1 MNPPSAASLTS
12 FTIFIV
18 GQAHS
23 VNSLTMATHVL
34 DQTPTIH
41 SRTNV
46 AVATFRA
53 STATTPTEEGQKR
66 RQAGVLLKKS
76 KRNSPPKKT
85 TVALRRTYK
94 KNAVTLIFTLTAA
107 LVLLLV
113 SVKLQQCRRR
123 LLRKTSGEIA
133 GSTSRRLAEGG
144 HEDNCTREVRA
155 QTVGSEEFVVRRL
168 MRFRCSGGCGRS
180 TGRELSV
187 CAEDYKAQVLE
198 AIVEAG
204 TLTGYWIRKA
214 SRTEGQPACVTCTKC
229 PFSNQCLRHKPS
241 GGIHCVCLEASG
253 ACVCRD
259 RHSGEVP

>member
-94 KNAVTLIFTLTAA
+94 KNAVTLIFTLTAS

-144 HEDNCTREVRA
+144 HEDNCVSLA
-155 QTVGSEEFVVRRL
+155 P
-168 MRFRCSGGCGRS
+168 
-180 TGRELSV
+180 
-187 CAEDYKAQVLE
+187 
-198 AIVEAG
+198 
-204 TLTGYWIRKA
+204 A
-214 SRTEGQPACVTCTKC
+214 STKC
-229 PFSNQCLRHKPS
+229 PK
-241 GGIHCVCLEASG
+241 G
-253 ACVCRD
+253 ACRF
-259 RHSGEVP
+259 HIEQNSVPTRRRLLTPPTLGIYSLSTSQTIFFQ